1 MSLFRE
7 NLEEILTYYE
17 NIYKMYSKQLENS
30 PPGSLLWQKNK
41 GKDQLLHSYRR
52 DGARVREVITKKEDL
67 QKALAQKEFA
77 RKAVMILNRNVDVL
91 RNAINSITPFNP
103 DDILKSMTKGYSSLP
118 EEYFFNRNQLA
129 IDLKLDDEIKAR
141 IDRHREWGARPYRQS
156 TYKEENK
163 RIRTSRG
170 LAVRSKSEALIIEA
184 LYRWYDIPHR
194 YEQEQVVNGILINPD
209 ITLEDYNNEEFYI
222 EHLGM
227 MDNPSYARHNYEKLE
242 RYYGAGLI
250 PGDNLILTFDRR
262 GTINMGMIE
271 AVIVN
276 EIIPRL

>member
-1 MSLFRE
+1 
-7 NLEEILTYYE
+7 
-17 NIYKMYSKQLENS
+17 MYSKQLENS

-77 RKAVMILNRNVDVL
+77 RKAVTILNRNVDVL
-91 RNAINSITPFNP
+91 RNAINSITPFDP
-103 DDILKSMTKGYSSLP
+103 DEILESMTKGYSRLP
-118 EEYFFNRNQLA
+118 EEYFFNRNQLV
-129 IDLKLDDEIKAR
+129 IDMKLDDEIKAR

-227 MDNPSYARHNYEKLE
+227 MDNPSYARYNYEKLE

>member
-1 MSLFRE
+1 MSLFRK
-7 NLEEILTYYE
+7 NLEDLLTYYD

-30 PPGSLLWQKNK
+30 PQGGLLWQKNY
-41 GKDQLLHSYRR
+41 GKDQFLRAYSH
-52 DGARVREVITKKEDL
+52 DGVRIREVITKNEEL

-77 RKAVMILNRNVDVL
+77 RKAVRVLEQNVRVL
-91 RNAINSITPFNP
+91 KNAIDGIKPFDPNE
-103 DDILKSMTKGYSSLP
+103 ILRSMTKGYAKLP
-118 EEYFFNRNQLA
+118 EEFFFDRNQLA

-141 IDRHREWGARPYRQS
+141 VDRHREWGARPYRQS

-170 LAVRSKSEALIIEA
+170 LAVRSKSEALIIES

-194 YEQEQVVNGILINPD
+194 YEQEQVVNGVLINPD
-209 ITLEDYNNEEFYI
+209 ITLEDYAGDEFYI

-227 MDNPSYARHNYEKLE
+227 MDNPRYARHNFEKLE

-271 AVIVN
+271 AVIIN
-276 EIIPRL
+276 EILPRL